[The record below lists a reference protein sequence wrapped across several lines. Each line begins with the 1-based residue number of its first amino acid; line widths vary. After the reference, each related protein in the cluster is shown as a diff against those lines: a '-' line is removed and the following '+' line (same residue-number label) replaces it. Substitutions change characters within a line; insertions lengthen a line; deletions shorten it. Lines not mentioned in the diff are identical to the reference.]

1 VKPLLCLFLLG
12 FATARAAEEAT
23 PEAITKRQID
33 AMRELDWA
41 QVAFYTHPKALAQM
55 KALFLPLAT
64 AGAAADNEMAAQM
77 MRTLFSGKSPQELEA
92 ETPGAFFQ
100 TVMQGIA
107 AVVPDFKKSMSG
119 MHADVLGHVNEG
131 ELAAHVVYRLTR
143 PAGEGTSTKIAV
155 TTLERDGATWKALL
169 NADLETVSRAITT
182 RLR

>member
-1 VKPLLCLFLLG
+1 VKPLLCLLLLG

-23 PEAITKRQID
+23 PEAITKRQIG

-64 AGAAADNEMAAQM
+64 AGAAADNETAAQM
-77 MRTLFSGKSPQELEA
+77 MRTFFGGKSPQELEA

-100 TVMQGIA
+100 TVMRGI

-169 NADLETVSRAITT
+169 NTDLETVARAITT